1 MRCSLITLVLLL
13 LANSARADIFQY
25 VDWTAANPS
34 AGTASGTITLP
45 DTSTVGVTFEVL
57 NFDGSPGNYSFAQT
71 IGGTNYWNPST
82 PYISLEVENAPPTP
96 DILAL
101 VGGTDQ
107 TYKVTLSEP
116 IKDPIMAIVS
126 LGRSGVMVDYD
137 FDAPF
142 SIVSQGTGYFG
153 GGPTSLTEQSGD
165 VLRGF
170 EGHGTI
176 RFNGTFSSFSW
187 TVPLGENWHGFTYGI
202 RTTEAIEPTIP
213 EPSTLLL
220 FALSAFATLAARL
233 R

>member
-126 LGRSGVMVDYD
+126 LGRPGVLVDYD

-142 SIVSQGTGYFG
+142 SIVSQGNGFWG
-153 GGPTSLTEQSGD
+153 GGPTALTQQPGD

-176 RFNGTFSSFSW
+176 RFNGTFDTFSW
-187 TVPLGENWHGFTYGI
+187 TVPLGEFWHGFTYGI
-202 RTTEAIEPTIP
+202 RTTEAIEPTVP

-220 FALSAFATLAARL
+220 FALSAFATLVIR
-233 R
+233 RR

>member
-1 MRCSLITLVLLL
+1 MRCCLTTLVVLLL
-13 LANSARADIFQY
+13 TNSASADTFQY
-25 VDWTAANPS
+25 VDWTVANPA

-57 NFDGSPGNYSFAQT
+57 NFNGSPGSYFFAQT
-71 IGGTNYWNPST
+71 AGGTNYWNPSA

-126 LGRSGVMVDYD
+126 LGQPGVMVDYD

-142 SIVSQGTGYFG
+142 SIVSQGMGFWG
-153 GGPTSLTEQSGD
+153 GGPTSLTQQPGD

-176 RFNGTFSSFSW
+176 RFNGTFSTFSW
-187 TVPLGENWHGFTYGI
+187 TVPFGESWHGFTYGI

-220 FALSAFATLAARL
+220 FALSAFATLAIR
-233 R
+233 RR